1 MIDSESV
8 IKKTERRWERWL
20 NMFQRV
26 QTKEEHF
33 GFEQLWGDFCEERN
47 LMFVERNLNPSRFL
61 LIEDEHPIGTVEC
74 IKYTVPEQSNSE
86 FFYPFSKNDLVKDL
100 KNVYEIGKL
109 SISKTSRGRGHFK
122 RLTAILFIHALET
135 KAEWYIAAVTKRMYM
150 YLLTLGFP
158 IEPIDNPFQF
168 HDTLQGVPV
177 RIHAR
182 KGVTHLYSL
191 KEFRDVIQGN
201 AHAQALITEY
211 SKNIMLTK

>member
-1 MIDSESV
+1 
-8 IKKTERRWERWL
+8 
-20 NMFQRV
+20 MFQRV

-86 FFYPFSKNDLVKDL
+86 FFYPFSKNNLVKDL

>member
-8 IKKTERRWERWL
+8 IKNRAAMGKAVKYVPACSNKGRTFWVRATMGR
-20 NMFQRV
+20 
-26 QTKEEHF
+26 
-33 GFEQLWGDFCEERN
+33 FCEERN

-182 KGVTHLYSL
+182 KGLRICIL
-191 KEFRDVIQGN
+191 
-201 AHAQALITEY
+201 
-211 SKNIMLTK
+211 

>member
-1 MIDSESV
+1 MKALS
-8 IKKTERRWERWL
+8 KTERRWERRG

-33 GFEQLWGDFCEERN
+33 WFEQLWGDFCEERN

-61 LIEDEHPIGTVEC
+61 LIEDEHHIGTVEC
-74 IKYTVPEQSNSE
+74 MKYTVPEQSNSE

-100 KNVYEIGKL
+100 QNVYEIGKL
-109 SISKTSRGRGHFK
+109 SIAKTSRGRGHFK
-122 RLTAILFIHALET
+122 RLTAILFVHALET

-158 IEPIDNPFQF
+158 IEPIDKPFQF

-182 KGVTHLYSL
+182 KGATHLYSL

-201 AHAQALITEY
+201 SHAQALITEY

>member
-1 MIDSESV
+1 MMKALS
-8 IKKTERRWERWL
+8 KKERRWERRR

-33 GFEQLWGDFCEERN
+33 WFEQLWGDFCEERD

-61 LIEDEHPIGTVEC
+61 LIEGGHFIGTVEC
-74 IKYTVPEQSNSE
+74 MRYSTPEHSNSE
-86 FFYPFSKNDLVKDL
+86 FFYPFSENELVKGL

-109 SISKTSRGRGHFK
+109 SIVKTSRGRGHFK
-122 RLTAILFIHALET
+122 RLTAILFIHALEM
-135 KAEWYIAAVTKRMYM
+135 KAEWYIAVVTKRMYM

-158 IEPIDNPFQF
+158 IEPIDDPFPF

-182 KGVTHLYSL
+182 KGLTHLYSL
-191 KEFRDVIQGN
+191 KEFRDIIQGN
-201 AHAQALITEY
+201 AHAQALIKE
-211 SKNIMLTK
+211 NIMLTR

>member
-8 IKKTERRWERWL
+8 IKNRAAMGKAGKYVPACSNKGRTFLVRAT
-20 NMFQRV
+20 V
-26 QTKEEHF
+26 
-33 GFEQLWGDFCEERN
+33 GDFCEERN

-61 LIEDEHPIGTVEC
+61 LIEDEHHIGTVEC
-74 IKYTVPEQSNSE
+74 MKYTVPEQSNSE

-100 KNVYEIGKL
+100 QNVYEIGKL
-109 SISKTSRGRGHFK
+109 SIAKTSRGRGHFK
-122 RLTAILFIHALET
+122 RLTAILFMHALET

-158 IEPIDNPFQF
+158 IEPIDKPFQF

-182 KGVTHLYSL
+182 KGATHLYSL
-191 KEFRDVIQGN
+191 KNFE
-201 AHAQALITEY
+201 
-211 SKNIMLTK
+211 M

>member
-1 MIDSESV
+1 
-8 IKKTERRWERWL
+8 
-20 NMFQRV
+20 MFQLV

-201 AHAQALITEY
+201 AHAQALIAEY

>member
-1 MIDSESV
+1 MGKAVKYVPACSNKGRTFWV
-8 IKKTERRWERWL
+8 RAT
-20 NMFQRV
+20 M
-26 QTKEEHF
+26 
-33 GFEQLWGDFCEERN
+33 GDFCEERN

>member
-1 MIDSESV
+1 
-8 IKKTERRWERWL
+8 
-20 NMFQRV
+20 MFQRV

-33 GFEQLWGDFCEERN
+33 WFEQLWGDFCEERD

-61 LIEDEHPIGTVEC
+61 LIEDQNYIGTVEC
-74 IKYTVPEQSNSE
+74 IRYTTPDQSNSE
-86 FFYPFSKNDLVKDL
+86 FFYPFSENELVKGL

-109 SISKTSRGRGHFK
+109 SIVKTSRGRGHFK
-122 RLTAILFIHALET
+122 RLTAILFMHALET
-135 KAEWYIAAVTKRMYM
+135 KAEWYIAVVTKRMYM

-158 IEPIDNPFQF
+158 IEPIDEAFAF

-182 KGVTHLYSL
+182 KGLTHLYSL
-191 KEFRDVIQGN
+191 KEFRDIIQGN
-201 AHAQALITEY
+201 AHAQSLIKEN

>member
-8 IKKTERRWERWL
+8 IKKTERRWERRL

-74 IKYTVPEQSNSE
+74 TKYTVPEQSNSE